1 MAVKNGDT
9 VFAHYVG
16 TLADG
21 TEFDS
26 SREREP
32 LEFVMGQGSLIPG
45 FEKAVMGKKVGD
57 TVEVTIP
64 PAEAY
69 GERNSEMVITVPRK
83 EVPEHITPEIGMSV
97 QLSSDQGDMEVVIS
111 KVTEEEVELDANHP
125 LAGEALHFAIEI
137 MKVKP
142 A

>member
-9 VFAHYVG
+9 VFAHYTG

-32 LEFVMGQGSLIPG
+32 LEFVMGKGMLIPG
-45 FEKAVMGKKVGD
+45 FEKAVMGREAGE
-57 TVEVTIP
+57 TVNVVIP

-69 GERNSEMVITVPRK
+69 GERNDEMVIVVPKK
-83 EVPEHITPEIGMSV
+83 EVPSHITPEVGMMV
-97 QLSSDQGDMEVVIS
+97 QLASEQGDMDVMIS
-111 KVTEEEVELDANHP
+111 KVTDDEVELDANHP

-137 MKVKP
+137 MKVMP